1 MVEMG
6 VLKEG
11 STFAKLDLASYLSQ
25 DIYHGALVP
34 LLSATVGLAWLAR
47 SRPTSGGAEK
57 LPANFRAFEWSYFSV
72 WALCAAA
79 DWLQGP
85 YTYALYEAY
94 GFSPAEI
101 AQLFVVGYG
110 SSLVF
115 GCFVGS
121 FTDRY
126 GRKRCCILYCLL
138 YLFSCLTKHFKR
150 YSMLLVGRVTG
161 GIATSMLN
169 SCFECWMVSE
179 HLQRHKFPEHLLSYM
194 FSMMYTVMYCVAI
207 ASGLA
212 GQAVTDAFAFRPV
225 GGPDSIV
232 YIGGYCGPFDLSI
245 VCTTLGA
252 MVISS
257 TWEENYGSEG
267 SVKVQAGGSVL
278 ANLRAASNLIRSD
291 GQVLALGLVVSCFE
305 GSMYA
310 WVFNWT
316 PALETQTL
324 PPPHGVIFALFM
336 MACMCGASASTL
348 LGRRLSP
355 RSSLLLAFGMG
366 FVAFAISAGAAGGGS
381 EGHLRLILLSFLSFE
396 FAVGVYFPS
405 IGTLKSEIV
414 PEQVRGTVYN
424 LYRMPLNA
432 VVVGLLLSN
441 IAPATCFK
449 LNALLM
455 FLAALCIR
463 SVHPNLKNKNKMSD
477 PELGLIGS
485 RDQVDCH
492 GASAPGL
499 ELVGVSGRR
508 SENGTIRSPT
518 AWSEGEIVGRRTS
531 LESPTAASPLAALAA
546 TGGGVGGPGAVAGRT
561 RLDLAGS
568 AA

>member
-1 MVEMG
+1 
-6 VLKEG
+6 
-11 STFAKLDLASYLSQ
+11 
-25 DIYHGALVP
+25 
-34 LLSATVGLAWLAR
+34 
-47 SRPTSGGAEK
+47 
-57 LPANFRAFEWSYFSV
+57 
-72 WALCAAA
+72 
-79 DWLQGP
+79 
-85 YTYALYEAY
+85 
-94 GFSPAEI
+94 
-101 AQLFVVGYG
+101 
-110 SSLVF
+110 
-115 GCFVGS
+115 
-121 FTDRY
+121 
-126 GRKRCCILYCLL
+126 
-138 YLFSCLTKHFKR
+138 
-150 YSMLLVGRVTG
+150 
-161 GIATSMLN
+161 
-169 SCFECWMVSE
+169 
-179 HLQRHKFPEHLLSYM
+179 
-194 FSMMYTVMYCVAI
+194 
-207 ASGLA
+207 
-212 GQAVTDAFAFRPV
+212 
-225 GGPDSIV
+225 
-232 YIGGYCGPFDLSI
+232 
-245 VCTTLGA
+245 
-252 MVISS
+252 VISS

-267 SVKVQAGGSVL
+267 SGKVQAGGSVL
-278 ANLRAASNLIRSD
+278 ANLRAASNLICSD

-355 RSSLLLAFGMG
+355 RSSLLWAFGMG

-463 SVHPNLKNKNKMSD
+463 SVQAGLPRKKCSD
-477 PELGLIGS
+477 EDLGLSPFGGE
-485 RDQVDCH
+485 VDCH

-531 LESPTAASPLAALAA
+531 LESPTAASPLAALAT
-546 TGGGVGGPGAVAGRT
+546 TGGGIGSAGAVADRT

-568 AA
+568 SA